1 MWIKTAQINRDAVL
15 PCGGTIGQLRQLT
28 DLYILLTNPKMAI
41 ILPAGQWYAPSAVI
55 NNDGIAWYCMILHS
69 IAWYCM
75 VLHGIAWFCMVLH
88 GIAWYCTVLHY
99 LAPSC
104 TILHYLELS
113 FTILHYIALSCSDVV
128 LYP

>member
-55 NNDGIAWYCMILHS
+55 NDAWYCMALHC
-69 IAWYCM
+69 IAWYFM
-75 VLHGIAWFCMVLH
+75 ILHD
-88 GIAWYCTVLHY
+88 IAWYCTVMH
-99 LAPSC
+99 C
-104 TILHYLELS
+104 
-113 FTILHYIALSCSDVV
+113 IA
-128 LYP
+128 